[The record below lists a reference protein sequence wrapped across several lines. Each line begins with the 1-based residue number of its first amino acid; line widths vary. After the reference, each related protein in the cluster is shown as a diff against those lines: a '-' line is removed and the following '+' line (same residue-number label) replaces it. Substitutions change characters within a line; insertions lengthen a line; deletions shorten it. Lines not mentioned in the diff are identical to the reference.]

1 MARRIDDSATV
12 QSLDL
17 SFRNFITVHVKTV
30 VRRPILPRDSAPDSI
45 VQPILTILHC
55 LLRDVT
61 LPIREFLLRN
71 PACLPD
77 LVASVS
83 RGDPSHGSVFS
94 SNPQLLLSLFGIT
107 PDEFLEALNR
117 VQPPPAPEPTPD
129 PVGEFIDGITH
140 EDLLALERVMTADVT
155 LDVALPIF
163 IEQNKDVAATIEQI
177 NRMRREGGRT

>member
-1 MARRIDDSATV
+1 
-12 QSLDL
+12 L
-17 SFRNFITVHVKTV
+17 SVRPFITVHINTV
-30 VRRPILPRDSAPDSI
+30 VRRPILPHDAAPDSI

-77 LVASVS
+77 LVASVA
-83 RGDPSHGSVFS
+83 RGDPEHGSVFS

-107 PDEFLEALNR
+107 PDEFLEALSR
-117 VQPPPAPEPTPD
+117 AQSPPVPAPAPAPD
-129 PVGEFIDGITH
+129 PVGDFIEGITH
-140 EDLLALERVMTADVT
+140 EDLLALERVMSADVT

-163 IEQNKDVAATIEQI
+163 LEQNKDVAATIAQI
-177 NRMRREGGRT
+177 NRMRSRPT